1 MVYKAVCFVDNERS
15 FTCPLFFVI
24 FSHIN
29 VSMVTFFPAFFNMII
44 LELTM
49 SLSRSSSR
57 TYLRLSIL
65 SALGLL
71 AVNTAMAV
79 TPDVATINDSELPQV
94 ELDEIIVTATRT
106 PTKTSNVI
114 AQTRVV
120 DKEDLKRF
128 QGQTVLEV
136 LRRQPGFSIKQ
147 DGGMG
152 QSSNFYLRGYDSKR
166 VLVLIDGVRYGSMS
180 TGQPALAL
188 LPTDQI
194 DRIEILYGASGS
206 SIYGS
211 DAMGGVIQIF
221 TKGSDVDQTNFS
233 VTAGVGSHNH
243 YIYGATAQFANAQGA
258 KLSLSASRN
267 QTKGISALDN
277 RTGNDKDDDGFESNN
292 FALNAS
298 MPITQNISIGATGLF
313 SKSTTEF
320 DNFSFGPGPNAEID
334 QENGAVSAFSQY
346 ENDKLTVRLSAGQSL
361 DKIDNKV
368 GDAFETKQKQAN
380 LISSYELPVGQ
391 FQAGAEW
398 LQQEVDLTDNTPS
411 AGGKDSYKINDRD
424 IKSGFAGYQ
433 VNEDAYD
440 FQANVRF
447 DDNSQFGH
455 ETTFGLGYAVK
466 LAPSLR
472 LGTSFATGYRAPT
485 LNDLYIESAYYV
497 PNEDLKV
504 EKSKNVEVFIES
516 NTTVQ
521 NTRLTAFNSN
531 VDNLIDNRY
540 DGSIDKYQAL
550 NIDEASLSGYSFT
563 SDWQLSNILFGG
575 QYTRTNAEED
585 SGANKGKQLV
595 YRPENTGLVYIGYQ
609 AAEFDIRTEAE
620 YVGKTYNV
628 ADNSTFIED
637 YTLFNISGNYY
648 LSPNLTWTSRINN
661 LTNVDYSTNESF
673 GQYASRYNQDGTN
686 FFTSLT
692 YNWL

>member
-1 MVYKAVCFVDNERS
+1 MV
-15 FTCPLFFVI
+15 
-24 FSHIN
+24 
-29 VSMVTFFPAFFNMII
+29 
-44 LELTM
+44 
-49 SLSRSSSR
+49 LSRSSST
-57 TYLRLSIL
+57 TYLRLCIL
-65 SALGLL
+65 SALGVF
-71 AVNTAMAV
+71 AMSATA
-79 TPDVATINDSELPQV
+79 ATTELDSVSDNDLPQV

-120 DKEDLKRF
+120 NKEELRRF
-128 QGQTVLEV
+128 QGQTVMEV

-152 QSSNFYLRGYDSKR
+152 TNSNFYLRGYDSKR
-166 VLVLIDGVRYGSMS
+166 VLVFIDGIRYGSMS
-180 TGQPALAL
+180 SGQPALGL
-188 LPTDQI
+188 LPADQI

-221 TKGSDVDQTNFS
+221 TKGSDVEQTNFS
-233 VTAGVGSHNH
+233 VTAGVGSHDH
-243 YIYGATAQFANAQGA
+243 YVYGAAAQFANTQGA

-267 QTKGISALDN
+267 QTKGISALEN
-277 RTGNDKDDDGFESNN
+277 RPGNDADDDGFKSNN

-298 MPITQNISIGATGLF
+298 IPLTKNISVGATGLF
-313 SKSTTEF
+313 AKSTTEF
-320 DNFSFGPGPNAEID
+320 DNFSFGPGPNAETD
-334 QENGAVSAFSQY
+334 QENGLVSAFSQY

-361 DKIDNKV
+361 DKLDNKV
-368 GDAFETKQKQAN
+368 GDAFETKQKQVN
-380 LISSYELPVGQ
+380 LISSYKLPVGN

-398 LQQEVDLTDNTPS
+398 LQQEVELTDNTPS
-411 AGGKDSYKINDRD
+411 SNGKDQYKVNDRD

-433 VNEDAYD
+433 VNEDAFD

-447 DDNSQFGH
+447 DDNSQFGN

-485 LNDLYIESAYYV
+485 LNDLYIESEYYV

-504 EKSKNVEVFIES
+504 EKSKNIEVFIES
-516 NTTVQ
+516 NTAIQ
-521 NTRLTAFNSN
+521 NTRLTAFNSD

-540 DGSIDKYQAL
+540 IDTIKKYQAL
-550 NIDEASLSGYSFT
+550 NIDQAKLSGYSFT
-563 SDWQLSNILFGG
+563 SDWQLSNILLGG
-575 QYTRTNAEED
+575 QYTRTEAEER
-585 SGANKGKQLV
+585 SGINKGKQLV
-595 YRPENTGLVYIGYQ
+595 YRPENTGLIYIGYR
-609 AAEFDIRTEAE
+609 AADFDIRTEAE

-628 ADNSTFIED
+628 ADNSTFIDD

-673 GQYASRYNQDGTN
+673 GEYASRYNQDGTN

-692 YNWL
+692 YNWF

>member
-1 MVYKAVCFVDNERS
+1 M
-15 FTCPLFFVI
+15 FT
-24 FSHIN
+24 
-29 VSMVTFFPAFFNMII
+29 
-44 LELTM
+44 LELNM
-49 SLSRSSSR
+49 VLSRSSST
-57 TYLRLSIL
+57 TYLRLCIL
-65 SALGLL
+65 SAFGVF
-71 AVNTAMAV
+71 AVNATA
-79 TPDVATINDSELPQV
+79 ATTEATTVSDNGLPQV
-94 ELDEIIVTATRT
+94 ELDKIVVTATRT

-128 QGQTVLEV
+128 QGQTVMEV

-152 QSSNFYLRGYDSKR
+152 TNGNFYLRGYDSKR
-166 VLVLIDGVRYGSMS
+166 VLLLIDGIRYGSMS
-180 TGQPALAL
+180 TGQPALGL
-188 LPTDQI
+188 LPADQI

-206 SIYGS
+206 SIYGA

-221 TKGSDVDQTNFS
+221 TKGNSVEQTNFS
-233 VTAGVGSHNH
+233 VTAGVGSHDH
-243 YIYGATAQFANAQGA
+243 YVYGAAAQFANTQGA

-267 QTKGISALDN
+267 QTKGISALEN
-277 RTGNDKDDDGFESNN
+277 RSGNDKDDDGFKSNN

-298 MPITQNISIGATGLF
+298 MPLTQNISIGATGLF
-313 SKSTTEF
+313 AKSTTEF
-320 DNFSFGPGPNAEID
+320 DNFSFGPGPNAEVD

-346 ENDKLTVRLSAGQSL
+346 ENNKLTVRLSAGKSL
-361 DKIDNKV
+361 DKLDNKV

-380 LISSYELPVGQ
+380 LISTYKLPVGQ

-398 LQQEVDLTDNTPS
+398 LQQEVDLIDNTPS
-411 AGGKDSYKINDRD
+411 ANGKDKYKINDRD

-447 DDNSQFGH
+447 DDNSQFGN

-472 LGTSFATGYRAPT
+472 LGTGFATGYRAPT
-485 LNDLYIESAYYV
+485 LNDLYIESFYYV
-497 PNEDLKV
+497 PNENLKV
-504 EKSKNVEVFIES
+504 EKSKNLEVFIES
-516 NTTVQ
+516 NTAIQ
-521 NTRLTAFNSN
+521 NTRLTAFNSD

-540 DGSIDKYQAL
+540 DDSIKKYQAL
-550 NIDEASLSGYSFT
+550 NINEASLSGYSFT
-563 SDWQLSNILFGG
+563 SDWQLSHILFGG
-575 QYTRTNAEED
+575 QYARTNAEEK
-585 SGANKGKQLV
+585 SGTNKGKQLV
-595 YRPENTGLVYIGYQ
+595 YRPENTGLVYIGYR
-609 AAEFDIRTEAE
+609 AADFDIRTEAE

-628 ADNSTFIED
+628 ADNSTFIDD

-673 GQYASRYNQDGTN
+673 GEYPSRYNQDGTN

-692 YNWL
+692 YNWF

>member
-1 MVYKAVCFVDNERS
+1 MV
-15 FTCPLFFVI
+15 
-24 FSHIN
+24 
-29 VSMVTFFPAFFNMII
+29 VSRP
-44 LELTM
+44 
-49 SLSRSSSR
+49 SSI
-57 TYLRLSIL
+57 TYLRLCIL
-65 SALGLL
+65 T
-71 AVNTAMAV
+71 AVGAFTVGATA
-79 TPDVATINDSELPQV
+79 ATTEIAKVSDDKLPQV
-94 ELDEIIVTATRT
+94 ELDKIVVTATRT

-114 AQTRVV
+114 AQTRVI
-120 DKEDLKRF
+120 DKEELKRF
-128 QGQTVLEV
+128 QGQTVMEV

-152 QSSNFYLRGYDSKR
+152 TSSNLYLRGYDSKR

-221 TKGSDVDQTNFS
+221 TKGNSFEKTNFS
-233 VTAGVGSHNH
+233 VTAGVGSHDH
-243 YIYGATAQFANAQGA
+243 YVYGAAAQFANTQGA

-277 RTGNDKDDDGFESNN
+277 RTGNDEDDDGFRSNN

-298 MPITQNISIGATGLF
+298 LPLTQNISVGATGIF
-313 SKSTTEF
+313 AKSTTEF

-346 ENDKLTVRLSAGQSL
+346 GNDKLTVRISAGQSL
-361 DKIDNKV
+361 DKLNNKV

-380 LISSYELPVGQ
+380 LISTYKLPIGQ
-391 FQAGAEW
+391 LQAGTEW

-411 AGGKDSYKINDRD
+411 ASGTDKYKINDRD

-440 FQANVRF
+440 FQANMRY
-447 DDNSQFGH
+447 DDNSQFGN

-472 LGTSFATGYRAPT
+472 LGTSVATGYRAPT

-497 PNEDLKV
+497 PNADLKV
-504 EKSKNVEVFIES
+504 EKSKNIEVFIES
-516 NTTVQ
+516 NTGIQ
-521 NTRLTAFNSN
+521 NTRLTAFNSD

-540 DGSIDKYQAL
+540 NDSINKYQAL

-563 SDWQLSNILFGG
+563 SDWQLSHMLFGG
-575 QYTRTNAEED
+575 QYTRTNAEEN
-585 SGANKGKQLV
+585 SGTNKGKQLV
-595 YRPENTGLVYIGYQ
+595 YRPRNTGLVYVGYR
-609 AAEFDIRTEAE
+609 AADFDIRTEAE

-628 ADNSTFIED
+628 ANNSTFIDD

-692 YNWL
+692 YNWF

>member
-1 MVYKAVCFVDNERS
+1 
-15 FTCPLFFVI
+15 
-24 FSHIN
+24 
-29 VSMVTFFPAFFNMII
+29 
-44 LELTM
+44 M

-79 TPDVATINDSELPQV
+79 TPELTTIDDSELPQV
-94 ELDEIIVTATRT
+94 ELDKIVVTATRT

-114 AQTRVV
+114 AQTRVI
-120 DKEDLKRF
+120 DEEDLKRF
-128 QGQTVLEV
+128 QGQTVMEV
-136 LRRQPGFSIKQ
+136 LRRQPGFSVKQ

-152 QSSNFYLRGYDSKR
+152 QSGNFYLRGYDSKR
-166 VLVLIDGVRYGSMS
+166 VLVLIDGIRYGSMS
-180 TGQPALAL
+180 TGQPALGL
-188 LPTDQI
+188 LPADQI

-221 TKGSDVDQTNFS
+221 TKGNSVEQTNFS
-233 VTAGVGSHNH
+233 VTTGVGSHDH
-243 YIYGATAQFANAQGA
+243 YVYGAAAQFVNTQGA

-267 QTKGISALDN
+267 QTKGISALEN
-277 RTGNDKDDDGFESNN
+277 QLGNDRDDDGFESNN
-292 FALNAS
+292 FALNVS
-298 MPITQNISIGATGLF
+298 IPLTQNISVGATGLF
-313 SKSTTEF
+313 AKSTTEF

-334 QENGAVSAFSQY
+334 HENGVVSAFSQY
-346 ENDKLTVRLSAGQSL
+346 ENDKLAVRLSAGQSL
-361 DKIDNKV
+361 DKLDNKV
-368 GDAFETKQKQAN
+368 GDAFDTKQKQAN
-380 LISSYELPVGQ
+380 LINTYKLPLGQ
-391 FQAGAEW
+391 VQAGAEW
-398 LQQEVDLTDNTPS
+398 LQQEVNLTDNTPS
-411 AGGKDSYKINDRD
+411 TSGEDKYKINDRD

-433 VNEDAYD
+433 VNEDTYD

-447 DDNSQFGH
+447 DDNSQFGN

-485 LNDLYIESAYYV
+485 LNDLYIESFYYI
-497 PNEDLKV
+497 PNADLKV
-504 EKSKNVEVFIES
+504 EKSKNVEAFIES
-516 NTTVQ
+516 NTAIQ
-521 NTRLTAFNSN
+521 NTRLTAFNSD
-531 VDNLIDNRY
+531 VDNLITNEELPGY
-540 DGSIDKYQAL
+540 KYQAR
-550 NIDEASLSGYSFT
+550 NIDEARLSGYSFT

-575 QYTRTNAEED
+575 QYTHTNAEEK
-585 SGANKGKQLV
+585 SGTNKGKQLV
-595 YRPENTGLVYIGYQ
+595 YRPENTGLVYVGYR
-609 AAEFDIRTEAE
+609 ATNFDIRTEAE

-628 ADNSTFIED
+628 ADNSTFIDD

-673 GQYASRYNQDGTN
+673 GEYASRYSQDGTN

-692 YNWL
+692 YNWF

>member
-1 MVYKAVCFVDNERS
+1 MV
-15 FTCPLFFVI
+15 
-24 FSHIN
+24 
-29 VSMVTFFPAFFNMII
+29 
-44 LELTM
+44 
-49 SLSRSSSR
+49 LSRSSST
-57 TYLRLSIL
+57 TYLRLCIL
-65 SALGLL
+65 SALGVF
-71 AVNTAMAV
+71 AMSATAATTDDAIVNNNA
-79 TPDVATINDSELPQV
+79 LPEV
-94 ELDEIIVTATRT
+94 ELDKIVVTATRT

-152 QSSNFYLRGYDSKR
+152 QNSNFYLRGYDSKR

-180 TGQPALAL
+180 TGQPALGL
-188 LPTDQI
+188 LPADQI

-206 SIYGS
+206 SIYGA

-221 TKGSDVDQTNFS
+221 TKGNDVEQTNFS
-233 VTAGVGSHNH
+233 VTAGVGSHDH
-243 YIYGATAQFANAQGA
+243 YVYGAAAQFANTQGA

-267 QTKGISALDN
+267 QTKGISALEN
-277 RTGNDKDDDGFESNN
+277 RPGNDKDDDGFESNN

-298 MPITQNISIGATGLF
+298 MPITQNISVGATGLF
-313 SKSTTEF
+313 AKSNTEF
-320 DNFSFGPGPNAEID
+320 DNYSFGPGPNAEID

-346 ENDKLTVRLSAGQSL
+346 ENNKLTVRLSGAQSL
-361 DKIDNKV
+361 DKLDNKV

-380 LISSYELPVGQ
+380 LLSIYKLSMGQ
-391 FQAGAEW
+391 LQAGAEW
-398 LQQEVDLTDNTPS
+398 LKQEVELTDNTPS
-411 AGGKDSYKINDRD
+411 PAGKDSYKINNRT

-433 VNEDAYD
+433 INQEAYD

-447 DDNSQFGH
+447 DDNSQFDDK
-455 ETTFGLGYAVK
+455 TTFNLGYAVK

-485 LNDLYIESAYYV
+485 LNDLYIESSYYI

-504 EKSKNVEVFIES
+504 EKSKNLEVFIES
-516 NTTVQ
+516 TSTIQ
-521 NTRLTAFNSN
+521 TTRLTGFNSD
-531 VDNLIDNRY
+531 VKDLITNEELPGY
-540 DGSIDKYQAL
+540 KYQAR
-550 NIDEASLSGYSFT
+550 NIDEARLSGYSLT

-575 QYTRTNAEED
+575 QYTRTNAEEA
-585 SGANKGKQLV
+585 SGTNKGKQLV
-595 YRPENTGLVYIGYQ
+595 FRPEHTALAYIGYQ
-609 AAEFDIRTEAE
+609 AADFDIRTEAE

-628 ADNSTFIED
+628 ANNSTFMDE

-673 GQYASRYNQDGTN
+673 GDYPSRYNQDGIN

-692 YNWL
+692 YNWF

>member
-1 MVYKAVCFVDNERS
+1 MV
-15 FTCPLFFVI
+15 
-24 FSHIN
+24 
-29 VSMVTFFPAFFNMII
+29 
-44 LELTM
+44 
-49 SLSRSSSR
+49 LSRSSST
-57 TYLRLSIL
+57 TYLRLCIL
-65 SALGLL
+65 SALGVF
-71 AVNTAMAV
+71 AMSATA
-79 TPDVATINDSELPQV
+79 ATTELDSVSDNDLPQV

-114 AQTRVV
+114 AQTRLVN
-120 DKEDLKRF
+120 KEELRRF
-128 QGQTVLEV
+128 QGQTVMEV

-152 QSSNFYLRGYDSKR
+152 TNSNFYLRGYDSKR
-166 VLVLIDGVRYGSMS
+166 VLVLIDGIRYGSMS
-180 TGQPALAL
+180 SGQPALGL
-188 LPTDQI
+188 LPADQI

-211 DAMGGVIQIF
+211 DAMGGVIQIL
-221 TKGSDVDQTNFS
+221 TKGSDVEQTNFS
-233 VTAGVGSHNH
+233 VTAGVGSHDH
-243 YIYGATAQFANAQGA
+243 YVYGAAAQFANTQGA

-267 QTKGISALDN
+267 QTKGISALEN
-277 RTGNDKDDDGFESNN
+277 RPGNDADDDGFKSNN

-298 MPITQNISIGATGLF
+298 IPLTKNISVGATGLF
-313 SKSTTEF
+313 ANSTTEF
-320 DNFSFGPGPNAEID
+320 DNFSFGPGPNAETD
-334 QENGAVSAFSQY
+334 QENGLVSAFSQY

-361 DKIDNKV
+361 DKLDNKV
-368 GDAFETKQKQAN
+368 GDAFETKQKQVN
-380 LISSYELPVGQ
+380 LISSYKLPVGN

-398 LQQEVDLTDNTPS
+398 LQQEVELTDNTPS
-411 AGGKDSYKINDRD
+411 SNGKDQYKVNDRD

-433 VNEDAYD
+433 VNEDAFD

-447 DDNSQFGH
+447 DDNSQFGN

-485 LNDLYIESAYYV
+485 LNDLYIESEYYV

-504 EKSKNVEVFIES
+504 EKSKNIEVFIES
-516 NTTVQ
+516 NTAIQ
-521 NTRLTAFNSN
+521 NTRLTAFNSD

-540 DGSIDKYQAL
+540 IDTIKKYQAL
-550 NIDEASLSGYSFT
+550 NIDQAKLSGYSFT
-563 SDWQLSNILFGG
+563 SDWQLSNILLGG
-575 QYTRTNAEED
+575 QYTRTEAEER
-585 SGANKGKQLV
+585 SGINKGKQLV
-595 YRPENTGLVYIGYQ
+595 YRPENTGLIYIGYR
-609 AAEFDIRTEAE
+609 AADFDIRTEAE

-628 ADNSTFIED
+628 ADNSTFIDD

-661 LTNVDYSTNESF
+661 LTNVNYSTNESF
-673 GQYASRYNQDGTN
+673 GEYASRYNQDGTN

-692 YNWL
+692 YNWF

>member
-1 MVYKAVCFVDNERS
+1 
-15 FTCPLFFVI
+15 
-24 FSHIN
+24 
-29 VSMVTFFPAFFNMII
+29 
-44 LELTM
+44 M
-49 SLSRSSSR
+49 SLSRSSSAA
-57 TYLRLSIL
+57 YLRLCIL
-65 SALGLL
+65 SALGMV
-71 AVNTAMAV
+71 AVNATA
-79 TPDVATINDSELPQV
+79 ATNDLTVVDENALPKV

-106 PTKTSNVI
+106 PTKISNVI
-114 AQTRVV
+114 AQTRVI
-120 DKEDLKRF
+120 DKEELQRY
-128 QGQTVLEV
+128 QGQTVMEV
-136 LRRQPGFSIKQ
+136 LRRQPGFSVKQ

-152 QSSNFYLRGYDSKR
+152 QSGNFYLRGYDSKR
-166 VLVLIDGVRYGSMS
+166 VLVLIDGIRYGSMS
-180 TGQPALAL
+180 TGQPALGL
-188 LPTDQI
+188 LPADQI

-233 VTAGVGSHNH
+233 VTAGVGSHDH
-243 YIYGATAQFANAQGA
+243 YVYGATAQFASAQGA

-298 MPITQNISIGATGLF
+298 MPITQNISVGATGLF
-313 SKSTTEF
+313 AKSTTEF
-320 DNFSFGPGPNAEID
+320 DDFSFGPGPNAEID

-380 LISSYELPVGQ
+380 LISTYKLPIGQ

-398 LQQEVDLTDNTPS
+398 LQQEVNLTDNTPS
-411 AGGKDSYKINDRD
+411 TSGEDKYKINDRD

-433 VNEDAYD
+433 VNEDTYD

-447 DDNSQFGH
+447 DDNSQFGN
-455 ETTFGLGYAVK
+455 ETKFGLGYAIK

-504 EKSKNVEVFIES
+504 EKSKNLEVFIES
-516 NTTVQ
+516 TNTIQT
-521 NTRLTAFNSN
+521 TRLTGFNSD
-531 VDNLIDNRY
+531 VKDLITNEELPGY
-540 DGSIDKYQAL
+540 KYQAR
-550 NIDEASLSGYSFT
+550 NIDEARLSGYSFT

-575 QYTRTNAEED
+575 QYTHTNAEEK
-585 SGANKGKQLV
+585 SGTNKGKQLV
-595 YRPENTGLVYIGYQ
+595 YRPENTGLVYVGYR
-609 AAEFDIRTEAE
+609 ATNFDIRTEAE

-628 ADNSTFIED
+628 ADNSTFIDD

-673 GQYASRYNQDGTN
+673 GEYASRYNQDGTN

-692 YNWL
+692 YNWF

>member
-1 MVYKAVCFVDNERS
+1 
-15 FTCPLFFVI
+15 L
-24 FSHIN
+24 IN
-29 VSMVTFFPAFFNMII
+29 
-44 LELTM
+44 LELNM
-49 SLSRSSSR
+49 VLSRSSSA
-57 TYLRLSIL
+57 TYLRLCIL
-65 SALGLL
+65 SALGVC
-71 AVNTAMAV
+71 AVSATA
-79 TPDVATINDSELPQV
+79 ATTDIEVVNAKELPQV
-94 ELDEIIVTATRT
+94 ELDEIVVTATRT

-114 AQTRVV
+114 AQTRVI
-120 DKEDLKRF
+120 DSEDLKRF
-128 QGQTVLEV
+128 QGQTVMEV

-166 VLVLIDGVRYGSMS
+166 VLVLIDGIRYGSMS
-180 TGQPALAL
+180 TGQPALGL
-188 LPTDQI
+188 LPADQI

-221 TKGSDVDQTNFS
+221 TKGNNVEQTNFS
-233 VTAGVGSHNH
+233 VTVGVGSHDH
-243 YIYGATAQFANAQGA
+243 YVYGAAAHFVNEEGA

-267 QTKGISALDN
+267 QTKGISALEN
-277 RTGNDKDDDGFESNN
+277 RPGNDKDDDGFKSDN

-298 MPITQNISIGATGLF
+298 IPLTQNISVGATGLF
-313 SKSTTEF
+313 AKSTTEF

-334 QENGAVSAFSQY
+334 HENGVVSAFSQY

-361 DKIDNKV
+361 DKLDNKV
-368 GDAFETKQKQAN
+368 GDAFDTKQKQAN
-380 LISSYELPVGQ
+380 LISTYKLPLGKV
-391 FQAGAEW
+391 QAGAEW

-411 AGGKDSYKINDRD
+411 ASGKDKYKINDRD
-424 IKSGFAGYQ
+424 IKGAFAGYQ
-433 VNEDAYD
+433 LNEDTYD

-447 DDNSQFGH
+447 DDNSQFGN

-466 LAPSLR
+466 LAPGLR

-485 LNDLYIESAYYV
+485 LNDLYIESFYYV
-497 PNEDLKV
+497 PNADLKV
-504 EKSKNVEVFIES
+504 EKSKNVEVFIET
-516 NTTVQ
+516 NTAIQ
-521 NTRLTAFNSN
+521 NTRLTAFNSD

-540 DGSIDKYQAL
+540 DNNIKKYQAL
-550 NIDEASLSGYSFT
+550 NIDKARLSGYSFT

-575 QYTRTNAEED
+575 QYTRTNAEEK
-585 SGANKGKQLV
+585 SGTNKGKQLV
-595 YRPENTGLVYIGYQ
+595 YRPENTGLVYVGYR
-609 AAEFDIRTEAE
+609 AANFDIRTEAE

-628 ADNSTFIED
+628 ADNSTFIDD

-692 YNWL
+692 YNWF

>member
-1 MVYKAVCFVDNERS
+1 MV
-15 FTCPLFFVI
+15 
-24 FSHIN
+24 
-29 VSMVTFFPAFFNMII
+29 
-44 LELTM
+44 
-49 SLSRSSSR
+49 LSRASST
-57 TYLRLSIL
+57 TYLRLCIL
-65 SALGLL
+65 TAFGAF
-71 AVNTAMAV
+71 AVGATA
-79 TPDVATINDSELPQV
+79 ATTEATAIGDNELPQV
-94 ELDEIIVTATRT
+94 ELDKIVVTATRT

-120 DKEDLKRF
+120 DKEELQRY
-128 QGQTVLEV
+128 QGQTVMEV

-152 QSSNFYLRGYDSKR
+152 TNGNFYLRGYDSKR
-166 VLVLIDGVRYGSMS
+166 VLLLIDGIRYGSMS
-180 TGQPALAL
+180 TGQPALGL
-188 LPTDQI
+188 LPADQI

-206 SIYGS
+206 SIYGA

-221 TKGSDVDQTNFS
+221 TKGNSVEQTNFS
-233 VTAGVGSHNH
+233 VTAGVGSHDH
-243 YIYGATAQFANAQGA
+243 YVYGAAAQFANTEGA

-267 QTKGISALDN
+267 QTKGISALEN
-277 RTGNDKDDDGFESNN
+277 RSGNDKDDDGFKSNN

-298 MPITQNISIGATGLF
+298 MPLTQNISIGATGLF
-313 SKSTTEF
+313 AKSNTEF
-320 DNFSFGPGPNAEID
+320 DNFSFGPGPNAEVD

-346 ENDKLTVRLSAGQSL
+346 ENDKLTVRLSAGKSL
-361 DKIDNKV
+361 DKLDNKV

-380 LISSYELPVGQ
+380 LISTYKLPVGQ

-398 LQQEVDLTDNTPS
+398 LQQKVDLIDNTPS
-411 AGGKDSYKINDRD
+411 ASGKDNYKINDRD

-440 FQANVRF
+440 FQANVRL
-447 DDNSQFGH
+447 DDNSQFGN

-472 LGTSFATGYRAPT
+472 LGTGFATGYRAPT
-485 LNDLYIESAYYV
+485 LNDLYIESFYYV
-497 PNEDLKV
+497 PNENLKV
-504 EKSKNVEVFIES
+504 EKSKNLEVFIES
-516 NTTVQ
+516 NTAIQ
-521 NTRLTAFNSN
+521 NTRLTAFNSD

-540 DGSIDKYQAL
+540 DDSIKKYQAL

-563 SDWQLSNILFGG
+563 SDWQLSHILFGG
-575 QYTRTNAEED
+575 QYARTNAEEK
-585 SGANKGKQLV
+585 SGTNKGKQLV
-595 YRPENTGLVYIGYQ
+595 YRPENTGLVYVGYR
-609 AAEFDIRTEAE
+609 AADFDIRTEAE

-628 ADNSTFIED
+628 ADNSTFIDD

-673 GQYASRYNQDGTN
+673 GEYPSRYNQDGTN

-692 YNWL
+692 YNWF

>member
-1 MVYKAVCFVDNERS
+1 MV
-15 FTCPLFFVI
+15 
-24 FSHIN
+24 
-29 VSMVTFFPAFFNMII
+29 
-44 LELTM
+44 
-49 SLSRSSSR
+49 LSRSSST
-57 TYLRLSIL
+57 TYLRLCIL
-65 SALGLL
+65 SAFGVFVMS
-71 AVNTAMAV
+71 ASA
-79 TPDVATINDSELPQV
+79 ATTELDSVSDNDLPQV

-120 DKEDLKRF
+120 NKEELRRF
-128 QGQTVLEV
+128 QGQTVMEV

-152 QSSNFYLRGYDSKR
+152 TNSNFYLRGYDSKR
-166 VLVLIDGVRYGSMS
+166 VLVLIDGIRYGSMS
-180 TGQPALAL
+180 SGQPALGL
-188 LPTDQI
+188 LPADQI

-221 TKGSDVDQTNFS
+221 TKGSDVEQTNFS
-233 VTAGVGSHNH
+233 VTAGVGSHDH
-243 YIYGATAQFANAQGA
+243 YVYGAAAQFANAQGA
-258 KLSLSASRN
+258 KLSLSANRN
-267 QTKGISALDN
+267 QTKGISALEN
-277 RTGNDKDDDGFESNN
+277 RPGNDADDDGFKSNN

-298 MPITQNISIGATGLF
+298 IPLTENISVGATGLF
-313 SKSTTEF
+313 AKSTTEF

-334 QENGAVSAFSQY
+334 QENGLVSAFSQY

-361 DKIDNKV
+361 DKLDNKV
-368 GDAFETKQKQAN
+368 GDAFETKQKQVN
-380 LISSYELPVGQ
+380 LISSYKLPVGH

-398 LQQEVDLTDNTPS
+398 LQQEVELTDNTPS
-411 AGGKDSYKINDRD
+411 SSGKDQYKVNDRD

-433 VNEDAYD
+433 VNEDAFD

-447 DDNSQFGH
+447 DDNSQFGN
-455 ETTFGLGYAVK
+455 ETTFGFGYAVK

-485 LNDLYIESAYYV
+485 LNDLYIESEYYV

-516 NTTVQ
+516 NTAVQ
-521 NTRLTAFNSN
+521 NTRLTAFNSD

-540 DGSIDKYQAL
+540 IDSINKYQAL
-550 NIDEASLSGYSFT
+550 NIDEAKLSGYSFT
-563 SDWQLSNILFGG
+563 SDWQLSNILLGG
-575 QYTRTNAEED
+575 QYTRTEAEER
-585 SGANKGKQLV
+585 SGINKGKQLV
-595 YRPENTGLVYIGYQ
+595 YRPKNTGLIYIGYR
-609 AAEFDIRTEAE
+609 AADFDIRTEAE

-628 ADNSTFIED
+628 ADNSTFIDD

-673 GQYASRYNQDGTN
+673 GEYASRYNQDGTN

-692 YNWL
+692 YNWF

>member
-1 MVYKAVCFVDNERS
+1 MV
-15 FTCPLFFVI
+15 
-24 FSHIN
+24 
-29 VSMVTFFPAFFNMII
+29 
-44 LELTM
+44 
-49 SLSRSSSR
+49 
-57 TYLRLSIL
+57 
-65 SALGLL
+65 
-71 AVNTAMAV
+71 AVNATA
-79 TPDVATINDSELPQV
+79 ATNDLTVVDENALPKV

-106 PTKTSNVI
+106 PTKISNVI
-114 AQTRVV
+114 AQTRVI
-120 DKEDLKRF
+120 DKEELQRY
-128 QGQTVLEV
+128 QGQTVMEV
-136 LRRQPGFSIKQ
+136 LRRQPGFSVKQ

-152 QSSNFYLRGYDSKR
+152 QSGNFYLRGYDSKR
-166 VLVLIDGVRYGSMS
+166 VLVLIDGIRYGSMS
-180 TGQPALAL
+180 TGQPALGL
-188 LPTDQI
+188 LPADQI

-233 VTAGVGSHNH
+233 VTAGVGSHDH
-243 YIYGATAQFANAQGA
+243 YVYGATAQFASAQGA

-298 MPITQNISIGATGLF
+298 MPITQNISVGATGLF
-313 SKSTTEF
+313 AKSTTEF
-320 DNFSFGPGPNAEID
+320 DDFSFGPGPNAEID

-380 LISSYELPVGQ
+380 LISTYKLPIGQ

-398 LQQEVDLTDNTPS
+398 LQQEVNLTDNTPS
-411 AGGKDSYKINDRD
+411 TSGEDKYKINDRD

-433 VNEDAYD
+433 VNEDTYD

-447 DDNSQFGH
+447 DDNSQFGN
-455 ETTFGLGYAVK
+455 ETKFGLGYAIK

-504 EKSKNVEVFIES
+504 EKSKNLEVFIES
-516 NTTVQ
+516 TNTIQT
-521 NTRLTAFNSN
+521 TRLTGFNSD
-531 VDNLIDNRY
+531 VKDLITNEELPGY
-540 DGSIDKYQAL
+540 KYQAR
-550 NIDEASLSGYSFT
+550 NIDEARLSGYSFT

-575 QYTRTNAEED
+575 QYTHTNAEEK
-585 SGANKGKQLV
+585 SGTNKGKQLV
-595 YRPENTGLVYIGYQ
+595 YRPENTGLVYVGYR
-609 AAEFDIRTEAE
+609 ATNFDIRTEAE

-628 ADNSTFIED
+628 ADNSTFIDD

-673 GQYASRYNQDGTN
+673 GEYASRYNQDGTN

-692 YNWL
+692 YNWF

>member
-1 MVYKAVCFVDNERS
+1 MV
-15 FTCPLFFVI
+15 
-24 FSHIN
+24 
-29 VSMVTFFPAFFNMII
+29 
-44 LELTM
+44 
-49 SLSRSSSR
+49 LSRSSST
-57 TYLRLSIL
+57 TYLRLCIL
-65 SALGLL
+65 SALGVF
-71 AVNTAMAV
+71 AMSATA
-79 TPDVATINDSELPQV
+79 ATTELDSVSDNDLPQV

-120 DKEDLKRF
+120 NKEELRRF
-128 QGQTVLEV
+128 QGQTVMEV

-152 QSSNFYLRGYDSKR
+152 TNSNFYLRGYDSKR
-166 VLVLIDGVRYGSMS
+166 VLVLIDGIRYGSMS
-180 TGQPALAL
+180 SGQPALGL
-188 LPTDQI
+188 LPADQI

-221 TKGSDVDQTNFS
+221 TKGSDVEQTNFS
-233 VTAGVGSHNH
+233 VTAGVGSHDH
-243 YIYGATAQFANAQGA
+243 YVYGAAAQFANTQGA

-267 QTKGISALDN
+267 QTKGISALEN
-277 RTGNDKDDDGFESNN
+277 RPGNDADDDGFKSNN

-298 MPITQNISIGATGLF
+298 IPLTKNISVGATGLF
-313 SKSTTEF
+313 AKSTTEF
-320 DNFSFGPGPNAEID
+320 DNFSFGPGPNAETD
-334 QENGAVSAFSQY
+334 QENGLVSAFSQY

-361 DKIDNKV
+361 DKLDNKV
-368 GDAFETKQKQAN
+368 GDAFETKQKQVN
-380 LISSYELPVGQ
+380 LISSYKLPVGN

-398 LQQEVDLTDNTPS
+398 LQQEVELTDNTPS
-411 AGGKDSYKINDRD
+411 SNGKDQYKVNDRD

-433 VNEDAYD
+433 VNEDAFD

-447 DDNSQFGH
+447 DDNSQFGN

-485 LNDLYIESAYYV
+485 LNDLYIESEYYV

-504 EKSKNVEVFIES
+504 EKSKNIEVFIES
-516 NTTVQ
+516 NTAIQ
-521 NTRLTAFNSN
+521 NTRLTAFNSD

-540 DGSIDKYQAL
+540 IDTIKKYQAL
-550 NIDEASLSGYSFT
+550 NIDQAKLSGYSFT
-563 SDWQLSNILFGG
+563 SDWQLSNILLGG
-575 QYTRTNAEED
+575 QYTRTEAEER
-585 SGANKGKQLV
+585 SGINKGKQLV
-595 YRPENTGLVYIGYQ
+595 YRPENTGLIYIGYR
-609 AAEFDIRTEAE
+609 AADFDIRTEAE

-628 ADNSTFIED
+628 ADNSTFIDD

-673 GQYASRYNQDGTN
+673 GEYASRYNQDGTN

-692 YNWL
+692 YNWF

>member
-1 MVYKAVCFVDNERS
+1 MV
-15 FTCPLFFVI
+15 
-24 FSHIN
+24 
-29 VSMVTFFPAFFNMII
+29 
-44 LELTM
+44 
-49 SLSRSSSR
+49 LSRSSST
-57 TYLRLSIL
+57 TYLRLCIL
-65 SALGLL
+65 SALGVF
-71 AVNTAMAV
+71 AMSATA
-79 TPDVATINDSELPQV
+79 ATTELDSVSDNDLPQV

-114 AQTRVV
+114 AQTRLVN
-120 DKEDLKRF
+120 KEELRRF
-128 QGQTVLEV
+128 QGQTVMEV

-152 QSSNFYLRGYDSKR
+152 TNSNFYLRGYDSKR
-166 VLVLIDGVRYGSMS
+166 VLVLIDGIRYGSMS
-180 TGQPALAL
+180 SGQPALGL
-188 LPTDQI
+188 LPADQI

-221 TKGSDVDQTNFS
+221 TKGSDVEQTNFS
-233 VTAGVGSHNH
+233 VTAGVGSHDH
-243 YIYGATAQFANAQGA
+243 YVYGAAAQFANTQGA

-267 QTKGISALDN
+267 QTKGISALEN
-277 RTGNDKDDDGFESNN
+277 RPGNDADDDGFKSNN

-298 MPITQNISIGATGLF
+298 IPLTKNISVGATGLF
-313 SKSTTEF
+313 AKSTTEF
-320 DNFSFGPGPNAEID
+320 DNFSFGPGPNAETD
-334 QENGAVSAFSQY
+334 QENGLVSAFSQY

-361 DKIDNKV
+361 DKLDNKV
-368 GDAFETKQKQAN
+368 GDAFETKQKQVN
-380 LISSYELPVGQ
+380 LISSYKLPVGN

-398 LQQEVDLTDNTPS
+398 LQQEVELTDNTPS
-411 AGGKDSYKINDRD
+411 SNGKDQYKVNDRD

-433 VNEDAYD
+433 VNEDAFD

-447 DDNSQFGH
+447 DDNSQFGN

-485 LNDLYIESAYYV
+485 LNDLYIESEYYV

-504 EKSKNVEVFIES
+504 EKSKNIEVFIES
-516 NTTVQ
+516 NTAIQ
-521 NTRLTAFNSN
+521 NTRLTAFNSD

-540 DGSIDKYQAL
+540 IDTIKKYQAL
-550 NIDEASLSGYSFT
+550 NIDQAKLSGYSFT
-563 SDWQLSNILFGG
+563 SDWQLSNILLGG
-575 QYTRTNAEED
+575 QYTRTEAEER
-585 SGANKGKQLV
+585 SGINKGKQLV
-595 YRPENTGLVYIGYQ
+595 YRPENTGLIYIGYR
-609 AAEFDIRTEAE
+609 AADFDIRTEAE

-628 ADNSTFIED
+628 ADNSTFIDD

-673 GQYASRYNQDGTN
+673 GEYASRYNQDGTN

-692 YNWL
+692 YNWF